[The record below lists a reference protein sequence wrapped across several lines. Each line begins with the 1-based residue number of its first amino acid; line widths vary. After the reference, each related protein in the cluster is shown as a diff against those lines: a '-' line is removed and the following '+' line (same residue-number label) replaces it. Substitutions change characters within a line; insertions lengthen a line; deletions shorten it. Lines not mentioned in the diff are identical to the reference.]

1 MRVTSAAAVQLAA
14 AFERKLCAMRCAAA
28 VACLCCLPALAA
40 AQERPLRIGNV
51 TAQYGAA
58 APAYRPLTDYLSAF
72 LDGRPFEVVLFD
84 SIERMVAAGD
94 DHEVDFVIASP
105 VALVTL
111 STRHPVRPIATV
123 TQPAGTTLSPWL
135 ASAVFVKSGRR
146 DIQQLAD
153 ARGTRVVAL
162 SRLALGGWLA
172 AAREWHRLGIEE
184 GDFASLDF
192 DFSFERVAAR
202 VCAGTADV
210 GVLPASNLEPLRRS
224 CPGGFQVLRAGASG
238 QQYPI
243 DISTPL
249 YPEAGVAAVGNID
262 EDVVTRVAVALLAV
276 DRGSPAARAAGVAG
290 FTAPLSYTPVQQLMQ
305 DLRLGP
311 YESFGRLTFGEALR
325 QHAGKVVTAM
335 VAFLSILLLAF
346 VRSRRLNARLARSIE
361 QQQQAEQERLQLE
374 SQLQQ
379 SRRLESI
386 GRVAGGVAHDF
397 NNLLTVINGY
407 SQILLM
413 GPLAP
418 DTRGEVEQINKAGRR
433 AAELTNQ
440 LLTFSRRQ
448 VTDVV
453 PLDLNAVIH
462 DAEPLLRRLAG
473 EDVQLVVTPG
483 PNLVRIDGDVSQT
496 TQVLMN
502 LVVNARDAIT
512 NGGRIAIATEN
523 VTVGGPSAHPPELAP
538 GEYVVLTVSD
548 TGCGMSA
555 ETRQHIFEPF
565 YSTKGEAGTGLGLS
579 TVYGI
584 VRQRQG
590 AIDVWSE
597 PGRGSR
603 FHIYLPKGRQR
614 HDTAPVAVPTAA
626 SSAPAGARRILVVED
641 QDEVRGFASD
651 VLRSSGYQVVEASSG
666 DDAVRLFEHDH
677 EPIHL
682 LLTDV
687 VLRGMNGREL
697 AERFGRAFPA
707 AGVLFT
713 SGYPDDVTARKGVP
727 RGSVAFLPKPYS
739 PEALTARVAEL
750 LNSVRV

>member
-1 MRVTSAAAVQLAA
+1 
-14 AFERKLCAMRCAAA
+14 MRCAAA
-28 VACLCCLPALAA
+28 FAVLLCLPAVAA
-40 AQERPLRIGNV
+40 AQEWPLRVGNV
-51 TAQYGAA
+51 TAQFGVG
-58 APAYRPLTDYLSAF
+58 PKDFRPLTDYLSTF
-72 LDGRPFEVVLFD
+72 LDGRRVEVVPLD
-84 SIERMVAAGD
+84 SIEQMVEAVDAGKL
-94 DHEVDFVIASP
+94 DFVIASP

-111 STRHPVRPIATV
+111 TTRHRVRPIATV
-123 TQPAGTTLSPWL
+123 TQAAGDRFSPFL
-135 ASAVFVKSGRR
+135 AGAVFVRADR
-146 DIQQLAD
+146 QDLQRLED
-153 ARGTRVVAL
+153 ARGRHVLAL

-172 AAREWHRLGIEE
+172 PMREWHRRGVDEA
-184 GDFASLDF
+184 DFGRLEF
-192 DFSFERVAAR
+192 DFSYQNIPSKVCSGAA
-202 VCAGTADV
+202 DI
-210 GVLPASNLEPLRRS
+210 GVLPANRFSVLKDS
-224 CPGGFQVLRAGASG
+224 CPQGFRVLGTAQGREGR
-238 QQYPI
+238 YPL

-249 YPEAGVAAVGNID
+249 YPEAAFAAVSEMD
-262 EDVVTRVAVALLAV
+262 EDVVTRVAVALLAI
-276 DRGSPAARAAGVAG
+276 DPGSPAADVVGVAG

-305 DLRLGP
+305 ELRVGP
-311 YESFGRLTFGEALR
+311 YESFGRLTFAQALR
-325 QHAGKVVTAM
+325 QHAGKVLIGMLGFVS
-335 VAFLSILLLAF
+335 VLSFAF
-346 VRSRRLNARLARSIE
+346 VRSRRLNARLEKSIE
-361 QQQQAEQERLQLE
+361 QQRQVEHERRQLE

-413 GPLAP
+413 GPLAQ
-418 DTRGEVEQINKAGRR
+418 DTRDEVEQINKAGRR

-453 PLDLNAVIH
+453 PLDLNTVIH

-483 PNLVRIDGDVSQT
+483 TQLARTDGDVSQT

-502 LVVNARDAIT
+502 LVVNARDAMPH
-512 NGGRIAIATEN
+512 GGRIDIAAEN
-523 VTVGGPSAHPPELAP
+523 VTLSGPDGHPPELAP
-538 GEYVVLTVSD
+538 GDYVVLTVAD
-548 TGCGMSA
+548 TGVGMSA

-565 YSTKGEAGTGLGLS
+565 FSTKGEAGTGLGLS

-584 VRQRQG
+584 VHQRQG

-597 PGRGSR
+597 PGQGSR
-603 FHIYLPKGRQR
+603 FRIYLPQSAQPPEA
-614 HDTAPVAVPTAA
+614 DAPAAAPVAP
-626 SSAPAGARRILVVED
+626 APASAGTRRILVVED
-641 QDEVRGFASD
+641 QDEVRGFATE
-651 VLRSSGYQVVEASSG
+651 VLRSSGYQVMEASSG
-666 DDAVRLFEHDH
+666 DEAMRLFEGHG
-677 EPIHL
+677 PIHL

-697 AERFGRAFPA
+697 AEHFVRAFPA

-739 PEALTARVAEL
+739 PEALTSRIAEL
-750 LNSVRV
+750 LNSAAEARG

>member
-1 MRVTSAAAVQLAA
+1 MLS
-14 AFERKLCAMRCAAA
+14 RCAAT
-28 VACLCCLPALAA
+28 VVLCCLPVLAA

-51 TAQYGAA
+51 TAQFGVPPPDFA
-58 APAYRPLTDYLSAF
+58 PLTDYLSTY
-72 LDGRPFEVVLFD
+72 LDGRRFEVVPLD
-84 SIERMVAAGD
+84 SIEQMLDVVDAGQ
-94 DHEVDFVIASP
+94 VDFVIASP

-111 STRHPVRPIATV
+111 TTRHRVRPIATV
-123 TQPAGTTLSPWL
+123 TQLAGNRVSPFL
-135 ASAVFVKSGRR
+135 AGAVFVKTGRE
-146 DIQQLAD
+146 DLQLLED
-153 ARGTRVVAL
+153 ARGQRVLAL

-172 AAREWHRLGIEE
+172 PMREWRRRGLAETDFGRLE
-184 GDFASLDF
+184 F
-192 DFSFERVAAR
+192 DFSYQKVAAR
-202 VCAGTADV
+202 VCTGEADI
-210 GVLPASNLEPLRRS
+210 GVLPANRFHALRDS
-224 CPGGFQVLRAGASG
+224 CPGGFRVLNSPQGRESR
-238 QQYPI
+238 YPI
-243 DISTPL
+243 TTSTPL
-249 YPEAGVAAVGNID
+249 YPEAGVAAVSDLD
-262 EDVVTRVAVALLAV
+262 EEVVTRVAVALLAI
-276 DRGSPAARAAGVAG
+276 DAGSPAAKVVGVSG

-305 DLRLGP
+305 DLRVGP
-311 YESFGRLTFGEALR
+311 YESFGRLTFAEAIR
-325 QHAGKVVTAM
+325 QHAGKVLIGM
-335 VAFLSILLLAF
+335 VAFLSVLLLAF
-346 VRSRRLNARLARSIE
+346 VRSQRLNAQLARSIE
-361 QQQQAEQERLQLE
+361 QQRQAEHERLQLE

-418 DTRGEVEQINKAGRR
+418 DTRDEVEQINKAGRR

-448 VTDVV
+448 IIDVA
-453 PLDLNAVIH
+453 PLDLNTVIH

-473 EDVQLVVTPG
+473 EDVQLVVTPATHLG
-483 PNLVRIDGDVSQT
+483 RTEGDVSQT
-496 TQVLMN
+496 NQVLMN
-502 LVVNARDAIT
+502 LVVNARDAMST
-512 NGGRIAIATEN
+512 GGRIDITTAN
-523 VTVGGPSAHPPELAP
+523 VAVDGPNGHPPELAP

-555 ETRQHIFEPF
+555 EIRQRIFEPF
-565 YSTKGEAGTGLGLS
+565 FSTKGEAGTGLGLS

-597 PGRGSR
+597 PGQGSR
-603 FHIYLPKGRQR
+603 FRIYLPQARQQ
-614 HDTAPVAVPTAA
+614 AEAKPVATPAA
-626 SSAPAGARRILVVED
+626 AAPPPSAAARRILVVED
-641 QDEVRGFASD
+641 QDEVRGFATE
-651 VLRSSGYQVVEASSG
+651 VLRSSGYQVEEASSG
-666 DDAVRLFEHDH
+666 DEAMRLFEGRT

-697 AERFGRAFPA
+697 AEQFVQAFPA
-707 AGVLFT
+707 ASVLFT

-739 PEALTARVAEL
+739 PR
-750 LNSVRV
+750 R

>member
-1 MRVTSAAAVQLAA
+1 MLS
-14 AFERKLCAMRCAAA
+14 RCAAA
-28 VACLCCLPALAA
+28 VVCLCCLPGLAA
-40 AQERPLRIGNV
+40 AQDRPLRIGNV
-51 TAQYGAA
+51 TAQFGTA
-58 APAYRPLTDYLSAF
+58 APAFQPLTNYLSTF
-72 LDGRPFEVVLFD
+72 LDGRSFVMVPFG
-84 SIERMVAAGD
+84 SIEEMVTAVD
-94 DHEVDFVIASP
+94 ERRVDFVIASP

-123 TQPAGTTLSPWL
+123 TQDAGGQLSPWL
-135 ASAVFVKSGRR
+135 ASAVFVKSGRQDLQR
-146 DIQQLAD
+146 LED
-153 ARGTRVVAL
+153 ARGRRVVAL

-184 GDFASLDF
+184 HDFASLQF
-192 DFSFERVAAR
+192 DFSLDRVAAK
-202 VCAGTADV
+202 VCDGTADI
-210 GVLPASNLEPLRRS
+210 GVLAATNLDQLRSS
-224 CPGGFQVLRAGASG
+224 CPGGFQVLRGAASG
-238 QQYPI
+238 RQYPL

-249 YPEAGVAAVGNID
+249 YPEAAVAAVSELD
-262 EDVVTRVAVALLAV
+262 EDVVTRVAVALMAIE
-276 DRGSPAARAAGVAG
+276 RGSPAARAAGVSG
-290 FTAPLSYTPVQQLMQ
+290 FTAPLSYEPVELVMQ
-305 DLRLGP
+305 ELHAGP
-311 YESFGRLTFGEALR
+311 YESYGLLTFSEALR
-325 QHAGKVVTAM
+325 QHAAKVVIAM
-335 VAFLSILLLAF
+335 IAFLSVLLLAF
-346 VRSRRLNARLARSIE
+346 VRSQRLNTRLANSIE
-361 QQQQAEQERLQLE
+361 QQRQAEHERLQLE

-413 GPLAP
+413 GPL
-418 DTRGEVEQINKAGRR
+418 DTPTREEVEQINKAGRR

-448 VTDVV
+448 VTDVA
-453 PLDLNAVIH
+453 PLDMNTVIH

-473 EDVQLVVTPG
+473 EDIQLVVTPG
-483 PNLVRIDGDVSQT
+483 PQLARTEGDVSQV

-502 LVVNARDAIT
+502 LVVNARDAMPA
-512 NGGRIAIATEN
+512 GGRIDITTANIS
-523 VTVGGPSAHPPELAP
+523 VTGADGHPPELSP
-538 GEYVVLTVSD
+538 GEYVVLTVGD
-548 TGCGMSA
+548 TGIGMNA

-565 YSTKGEAGTGLGLS
+565 FTTKGEAGTGLGLS

-597 PGRGSR
+597 PGQGSR
-603 FHIYLPKGRQR
+603 FRIYLPQASQGAHPERAQ
-614 HDTAPVAVPTAA
+614 TPASASA
-626 SSAPAGARRILVVED
+626 SSAAPLGVRRILVVED
-641 QDEVRGFASD
+641 QDEVRGFATD
-651 VLRSSGYQVVEASSG
+651 VLRASGYQVMEASSG
-666 DDAVRLFEHDH
+666 DEATRLFADRT

-687 VLRGMNGREL
+687 VLHGMNGREL
-697 AERFGRAFPA
+697 AEHFVRAFPA

-739 PEALTARVAEL
+739 PEALTTRVAEL
-750 LNSVRV
+750 LNSAAV

>member
-1 MRVTSAAAVQLAA
+1 ML
-14 AFERKLCAMRCAAA
+14 LRCAAA
-28 VACLCCLPALAA
+28 IALCCLPALAA
-40 AQERPLRIGNV
+40 AQDRPLRIGNV
-51 TAQYGAA
+51 TAQFGTA
-58 APAYRPLTDYLSAF
+58 APAFQPLTDYLSTF
-72 LDGRPFEVVLFD
+72 LDGRKFEMVLFG
-84 SIERMVAAGD
+84 SIEQMVAAVD
-94 DHEVDFVIASP
+94 DRQVDFVIASP

-123 TQPAGTTLSPWL
+123 TQAAGDTLSPWL
-135 ASAVFVKSGRR
+135 ASAVFVRSGHQGL
-146 DIQQLAD
+146 QQLAD
-153 ARGTRVVAL
+153 ARGTRVLAL

-172 AAREWHRLGIEE
+172 AAREWQHLGIDER
-184 GDFASLDF
+184 DFASLRF
-192 DFSFERVAAR
+192 DFSFDRIAAQ
-202 VCAGTADV
+202 VCDGTADV
-210 GVLPASNLEPLRRS
+210 GVMPANNLEQLRGS
-224 CPGGFQVLRAGASG
+224 CPGGFQVLRGAASG
-238 QQYPI
+238 RQYPL

-249 YPEAGVAAVGNID
+249 YPEAGVAAVGNLD

-276 DRGSPAARAAGVAG
+276 DRGSPAARAAGVSG

-305 DLRLGP
+305 DLRIGP
-311 YESFGRLTFGEALR
+311 FESFGRLTFGQAMR
-325 QHAGKVVTAM
+325 QHAGKVVIAM
-335 VAFLSILLLAF
+335 IAFLSMLLLAF
-346 VRSRRLNARLARSIE
+346 VRSQRLNAQLARSIE
-361 QQQQAEQERLQLE
+361 QQRQAEHERLHLE

-418 DTRGEVEQINKAGRR
+418 DARDEVEQINKAGRR

-448 VTDVV
+448 IADVV
-453 PLDLNAVIH
+453 PLDLNTVIH

-473 EDVQLVVTPG
+473 EDVQLVVTPATQ
-483 PNLVRIDGDVSQT
+483 LARTEGDVSQT

-502 LVVNARDAIT
+502 LVVNARDAMST
-512 NGGRIAIATEN
+512 GGRVDIATGN
-523 VTVGGPSAHPPELAP
+523 VTVREPTGHPPELTP

-590 AIDVWSE
+590 AIGVWSE
-597 PGRGSR
+597 PGQGSR
-603 FHIYLPKGRQR
+603 FQIYLPQAKEGAEAKPAA
-614 HDTAPVAVPTAA
+614 TPAAAPPPPST
-626 SSAPAGARRILVVED
+626 GARRILVVED
-641 QDEVRGFASD
+641 QDEVRGFATE
-651 VLRSSGYQVVEASSG
+651 VLRSSGYQVEEASSG
-666 DDAVRLFEHDH
+666 DEATRLFQGRT

-697 AERFGRAFPA
+697 AEQFVQVFPA
-707 AGVLFT
+707 ASVLFT

-739 PEALTARVAEL
+739 PEALTSRVAEL
-750 LNSVRV
+750 LNSATV

>member
-1 MRVTSAAAVQLAA
+1 MLS
-14 AFERKLCAMRCAAA
+14 RCAAA
-28 VACLCCLPALAA
+28 VLCLSLLPAVAA

-51 TAQYGAA
+51 TAQFGVPPPNFA
-58 APAYRPLTDYLSAF
+58 PLTDYLSTF
-72 LDGRPFEVVLFD
+72 LDGRRVEVVPLD
-84 SIERMVAAGD
+84 SIEQMVDAVDKGRL
-94 DHEVDFVIASP
+94 DFVVASP

-111 STRHPVRPIATV
+111 TTRHRVRPIATV
-123 TQPAGTTLSPWL
+123 TQLAGDRVSPFL
-135 ASAVFVKSGRR
+135 AGAVFVKSTRP
-146 DIQQLAD
+146 DLQLLED
-153 ARGTRVVAL
+153 ARGKRVLAL

-172 AAREWHRLGIEE
+172 PMREWRRHGLTET
-184 GDFASLDF
+184 DFGSLQF
-192 DFSFERVAAR
+192 DFSYQEVAAK
-202 VCAGTADV
+202 VCAGEADI
-210 GVLPASNLEPLRRS
+210 GVLPANRFNDLRES
-224 CPGGFQVLRAGASG
+224 CPAGFRVLNSPQGREAR
-238 QQYPI
+238 YPI
-243 DISTPL
+243 TISTPL
-249 YPEAGVAAVGNID
+249 YPEAGFAAVSDLD
-262 EDVVTRVAVALLAV
+262 ESVVTRVAVALLAL
-276 DRGSPAARAAGVAG
+276 DAGSPAARVVGVSG

-305 DLRLGP
+305 DLRVGP
-311 YESFGRLTFGEALR
+311 YESFGRLTFTEAIR
-325 QHAGKVVTAM
+325 QHAGKVLIAM
-335 VAFLSILLLAF
+335 FAFLSVLMLAF
-346 VRSRRLNARLARSIE
+346 VRSQRLNVRLAHSIE
-361 QQQQAEQERLQLE
+361 QQRQAEHARLQLE

-413 GPLAP
+413 GPLSQ
-418 DTRGEVEQINKAGRR
+418 DTREEIEQINKAGRR

-448 VTDVV
+448 IIDVV
-453 PLDLNAVIH
+453 PLDLNTVIH

-473 EDVQLVVTPG
+473 EDVQLVVSPAAQLAPTE
-483 PNLVRIDGDVSQT
+483 GDVSQT
-496 TQVLMN
+496 NQVLMN
-502 LVVNARDAIT
+502 LVVNARDAMPA
-512 NGGRIAIATEN
+512 GGRVDIATDN
-523 VTVGGPSAHPPELAP
+523 IIVSGSGDHPPELAP
-538 GEYVVLTVSD
+538 GDYVVLTVSD

-597 PGRGSR
+597 PGEGSR
-603 FHIYLPKGRQR
+603 FRIYLPQS
-614 HDTAPVAVPTAA
+614 HQQPEA
-626 SSAPAGARRILVVED
+626 APAAAPGASPTPTSASARRILVVED
-641 QDEVRGFASD
+641 QDEVRGFATE
-651 VLRSSGYQVVEASSG
+651 VLRSSGYQVMEASSG
-666 DDAVRLFEHDH
+666 DEAMRLFGESQ
-677 EPIHL
+677 PIDL

-697 AERFGRAFPA
+697 AEHFVRAYPT

-739 PEALTARVAEL
+739 PEALTSRVAEL
-750 LNSVRV
+750 LNSATV